1 MGGDATKPPVSVRP
15 IRRRPTIAD
24 PRRTDIAWLAALAA
38 VLLAWLLGPFVA
50 SGYAFPVGP
59 DGPVYLWWT
68 RLAGFDGLSA
78 VERPGIP
85 ALALTLSGT
94 FGPPITAT
102 LSALEVAF
110 AIAVGTASAALV
122 RRTDA
127 PRSAWPL
134 AGLLAGTFAVHL
146 AAGYLANLAL
156 AATFVAAAVLV
167 ASGTRAGATGAAI
180 VLGAG
185 GLAHPMFLVVAIAI
199 LVATA
204 ASGWRRDRLASIR
217 TVAAASGAGA
227 IGAAAWFAARI
238 GPAPLDVD
246 TSRDAFL
253 RRAGLIDVLR
263 SAYLDRLVDR
273 WTRYVQWA
281 SVPLA
286 AIGVPLATGFVGRFL
301 IVWLGATI
309 LGVAVGAI
317 TGAFPPDRF
326 ITFGFAIP
334 ILAALGVARLPA
346 LLAGRR
352 RTVAIVLGTA
362 LTFAMLAGAWIAW
375 ARQEPFID
383 TAEVHDIEEVGRYAV
398 RTDPGVAIVF
408 EVNDEDGELSFE
420 ATRLNNVIRAA
431 LPPSLIRRSY
441 IEVGGSHEP
450 STEERRALTGI
461 LAPGDDSILN
471 PGSRFL
477 VAYIRS
483 FGTFSDARLFT
494 QTISPDIALGGDEPL
509 PEPAARP
516 AEPLEPASTAQIAF
530 GALAALAVMCSAGY
544 GPARVVLRDTVD
556 SLAIAPAVGAA
567 SLMLVAFALER
578 LGLSLEGRLGP
589 LVVSAVAI
597 VGGLAFGLVGER
609 RAIAEPPA

>member
-1 MGGDATKPPVSVRP
+1 M
-15 IRRRPTIAD
+15 
-24 PRRTDIAWLAALAA
+24 
-38 VLLAWLLGPFVA
+38 LLAWFLGPFVA

-68 RLAGFDGLSA
+68 RLAWFDGLSA

-94 FGPPITAT
+94 FGTPITAT
-102 LSALEVAF
+102 LSALEVAL
-110 AIAVGTASAALV
+110 AIAVGTACAALV

-127 PRSAWPL
+127 PRGAWPL
-134 AGLLAGTFAVHL
+134 AGMLAGTFAVHL

-156 AATFVAAAVLV
+156 AATFVAAAVLI
-167 ASGTRAGATGAAI
+167 ASETRAGAIGAAI

-185 GLAHPMFLVVAIAI
+185 GLAHPLFLVVAIAI

-204 ASGWRRDRLASIR
+204 ALGWRGDRLGSIR

-227 IGAAAWFAARI
+227 IGAAAWFATRI

-253 RRAGLIDVLR
+253 RRVGLVDVLR

-273 WTRYVQWA
+273 WARYVQWA

-286 AIGVPLATGFVGRFL
+286 AIGAPLATGFVGRFL

-334 ILAALGVARLPA
+334 ILAALGVTRLPA

-352 RTVAIVLGTA
+352 TVGLVLGTA
-362 LTFAMLAGAWIAW
+362 LTVAMLAGAWIAW

-441 IEVGGSHEP
+441 VHVLGPDGTS
-450 STEERRALTGI
+450 SDERRALSGV
-461 LAPGDDSILN
+461 LAPGD
-471 PGSRFL
+471 GSTL
-477 VAYIRS
+477 DGPSLAAYLRA
-483 FGTFSDARLFT
+483 FGSLSAARLFT
-494 QTISPDIALGGDEPL
+494 ESIGPGIALASTGPL
-509 PEPAARP
+509 PEPTP
-516 AEPLEPASTAQIAF
+516 TPVEPLEPASTVQIVL
-530 GALAALAVMCSAGY
+530 GALATLAAVCLAGF
-544 GPARVVLRDTVD
+544 GPARVLLRDPAD
-556 SLAIAPAVGAA
+556 ALAVAPAVGAA
-567 SLMLVAFALER
+567 SFMLVAFVLER
-578 LGLSLEGRLGP
+578 LGLSLDGRVGP
-589 LVVSAVAI
+589 WVVSAVAI
-597 VGGLAFGLVGER
+597 VGGLAFGLVGQR
-609 RAIAEPPA
+609 RAVAEPPA